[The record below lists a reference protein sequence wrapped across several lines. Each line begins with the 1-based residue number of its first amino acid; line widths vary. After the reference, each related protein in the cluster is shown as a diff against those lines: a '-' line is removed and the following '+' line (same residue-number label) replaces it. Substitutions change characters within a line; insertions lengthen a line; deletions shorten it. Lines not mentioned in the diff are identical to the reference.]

1 MTDAPPILRSMDR
14 DRLWGRD
21 EIAAKLFEAYGN
33 GHRIFGLESVS
44 GDGQSEFLFQFS
56 RTLQEER
63 GPDPIILA
71 GGMDRTEAE
80 LIASLYKSLTEV
92 PCTIDERLDEA
103 AKRFVSKL
111 PRKLKRLAGAMMK
124 DIANAATLGAAKDT
138 IDQIADLASGVDSD
152 PDPFDD
158 LLSEASDN
166 KRKLIAKALEFV
178 SDLGKPLCIVVEDF
192 QLLDATAADF
202 LRTLLRSKP
211 PSCVLI
217 IAANVEEPCTA
228 DWEKIKQS
236 IELRP
241 GLVVQ
246 LPEIDRDE
254 LCLWFQ
260 SVMDREPSDE
270 EVDRLLESSNGGRPV
285 YVSWVLEA
293 WQNEGA
299 LPHVPDLLEVVLR
312 RKRNGMCD
320 DARLVGD
327 LLSLL
332 PGSVAVPVDLLGSA
346 LALNGLDLQK
356 ALDDA
361 SARGLLK
368 QVGQRVKFGHSSYA
382 RPWLSEIDQ
391 TKHAELR
398 ILWYKAFMEIGFAP
412 NIARIPG
419 LIPLFAGDIVREQSS
434 EEVES
439 LANQLEALGLKE
451 DSLILHE
458 LSYRNADDQ
467 DRGGSKS

>member
-1 MTDAPPILRSMDR
+1 MTDASPLLHSMDR

-21 EIAAKLFEAYGN
+21 QIAAVLFEGYGN

-56 RTLQEER
+56 RKLQEGR

-80 LIASLYKSLTEV
+80 LIASLYKSLTEI
-92 PCTIDERLDEA
+92 PCTIDENLDKA
-103 AKRFVSKL
+103 AKKFVSTL
-111 PRKLKRLAGAMMK
+111 PRKLKRIAGAMMK
-124 DIANAATLGAAKDT
+124 DIAKAATLGAADDT

-152 PDPFDD
+152 PDPFED
-158 LLSEASDN
+158 LLSEASAN
-166 KRKLIAKALEFV
+166 RRKLIARALGFV

-192 QLLDATAADF
+192 ELLDATAADF
-202 LRTLLRSKP
+202 LRSLLRSKP

-217 IAANVEEPCTA
+217 IAANVEEPCAA
-228 DWEKIKQS
+228 DWQEIKQS

-246 LPEIDRDE
+246 LPEIDGIE
-254 LCLWFQ
+254 LRLWFQ
-260 SVMDREPSDE
+260 SVIKREPSDE
-270 EVDRLLESSNGGRPV
+270 EIVRLLECSNGGRAV
-285 YVSWVLEA
+285 YVSLVLKA
-293 WQNEGA
+293 WQDDRA
-299 LPHVPDLLEVVLR
+299 LPHIPDLLEVVLR

-320 DARLVGD
+320 DTRLLGD

-332 PGSVAVPVDLLGSA
+332 PGSVAVPIDLLGSA
-346 LALNGLDLQK
+346 LALNGLNLQK

-361 SARGLLK
+361 SARGLLM
-368 QVGQRVKFGHSSYA
+368 QVEQRVKFRHSSYA

-391 TKHAELR
+391 TKRTELR
-398 ILWYKAFMEIGFAP
+398 SLWYKAFMEIGFAP
-412 NIARIPG
+412 NIARVSG
-419 LIPLFAGDIVREQSS
+419 LIPLLAGDIVREQSS
-434 EEVES
+434 DQVES

-451 DSLILHE
+451 DSLILHK
-458 LSYRNADDQ
+458 LSYRDADDQ
-467 DRGGSKS
+467 DEGGSKL